1 MRPTKLILSAFG
13 PYAGK
18 TEIDLTKLGDRG
30 LYLIT
35 GDTGAGKTTIFDA
48 ITFALYGEAS
58 GAEREA
64 DMLRSKY
71 ADAKTP
77 TYVEMEFLCRG
88 KTYRIRRNPE
98 YQRPKGRGEGMT
110 TERADAELTF
120 FDGRPPVTK
129 SREVTRAVTELT
141 GLDRGQFT
149 QVAMIAQGAFLKLL
163 HAKTEERSKIFRELF
178 GTGRYQILQERLKAE
193 TRRRAERYQAL
204 SAAIRQSADSLRC
217 AEGSPLSGRLQ
228 AAREAA
234 AVASAAEL
242 VALAEE
248 LLAEDAAAG
257 DALDAQQHALE
268 EQITALDRRLG
279 RAENEARART
289 AIDLTKDTFI
299 LSAFSEIDENNKL
312 DNVVLTPENAYKCLV
327 WLSKTL
333 KNNNAI
339 QVRNDQVFKMNQAGC
354 GEAMP
359 YVVINPDV
367 EAILLQSPDFIHAT
381 QAGDRVL
388 REGSIGTIAGLD
400 VLVSTNLP
408 TVSGKVNIMAG
419 INDAIAYVGNVSQIE
434 EIRDDKFFG
443 TNIRGLY
450 VYGKKVVLP
459 KALAGMTVDVS
470 AADSIIDTTSSDTD
484 DDSGTT
490 E

>member
-18 TEIDLTKLGDRG
+18 TGIDLTKLGDRG

-35 GDTGAGKTTIFDA
+35 GATGAGKTTIFDA

-88 KTYRIRRNPE
+88 ERYRNRRNPE

-110 TERADAELTF
+110 TEHADAELTF

-204 SAAIRQSADSLRC
+204 SAAIRQSADRLRC
-217 AEGSPLSGRLQ
+217 AEGSPLSARRQ

-242 VALAEE
+242 VAWRRNCWRRTPLPEMRWTRSSMPWKSRSRPWTAGWAGPKTKRAPARRWIA
-248 LLAEDAAAG
+248 LRKTPPRWRKSWRRRKNSMPRPAAG
-257 DALDAQQHALE
+257 
-268 EQITALDRRLG
+268 RR
-279 RAENEARART
+279 RARPWRWRST
-289 AIDLTKDTFI
+289 ASPAAWRIIRRWRTCAGRNSRRSTPRRGPDGPGGKWGAYGNGPAAFGK
-299 LSAFSEIDENNKL
+299 SAPAVGGPL
-312 DNVVLTPENAYKCLV
+312 C
-327 WLSKTL
+327 
-333 KNNNAI
+333 
-339 QVRNDQVFKMNQAGC
+339 RRGGAGARS
-354 GEAMP
+354 GG
-359 YVVINPDV
+359 
-367 EAILLQSPDFIHAT
+367 
-381 QAGDRVL
+381 AGR
-388 REGSIGTIAGLD
+388 
-400 VLVSTNLP
+400 
-408 TVSGKVNIMAG
+408 
-419 INDAIAYVGNVSQIE
+419 
-434 EIRDDKFFG
+434 
-443 TNIRGLY
+443 
-450 VYGKKVVLP
+450 
-459 KALAGMTVDVS
+459 S
-470 AADSIIDTTSSDTD
+470 AADAAGVERPVPPGGGNGACPRGFG
-484 DDSGTT
+484 SGPAAV
-490 E
+490 